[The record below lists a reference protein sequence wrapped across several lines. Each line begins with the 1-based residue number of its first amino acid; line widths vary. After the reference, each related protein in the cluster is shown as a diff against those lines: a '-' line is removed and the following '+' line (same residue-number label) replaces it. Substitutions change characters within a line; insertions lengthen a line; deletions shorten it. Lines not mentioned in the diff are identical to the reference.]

1 MIPFLD
7 WGEQNRRHGGRLRA
21 ACARVVGAGAYVL
34 GGELAAF
41 EKKFAAFC
49 RRRHCAG
56 VASGLDALFLI
67 LRAAVECKKI
77 PAGAEVIVPANTYIA
92 SVLAVLH
99 AGLVPKLAEP
109 DAESFNLTA
118 ATAAPLINK
127 KTGAIMAVHLY
138 GRATDMAALEEL
150 CESRG
155 LFLLSDAAQAHGA
168 QFNGKPAA
176 AFSGAAAFSF
186 YPGKN
191 LGALGDGGA
200 AVTDDEQLAA
210 RIRLLRNYG
219 SDKKYENA
227 AAGVNSRLDE
237 LQAAFLA
244 EKLPFLNEDNA
255 RRRELAARYRREINN
270 PQIKTPAA
278 PEESARHVWHL
289 FVVRCKKRNALQ
301 RHLQNN
307 GIGTLIHYPI
317 PPHKQ
322 AAFAGAPF
330 AAKNFPLTEQLA
342 EEVLSLPLNPVLR
355 DEDAA
360 RIIAAVNEF
369 N

>member
-7 WGEQNRRHGGRLRA
+7 WGEQNRRHGERLRA
-21 ACARVVGAGAYVL
+21 ACARVVDSGAYIL

-41 EKKFAAFC
+41 EKEFAAFC
-49 RRRHCAG
+49 GRQHCIG
-56 VASGLDALFLI
+56 VASGLDALSLI
-67 LRAAVECKKI
+67 LRAAVECGKI
-77 PAGAEVIVPANTYIA
+77 TPGAEVITPANTYIA

-118 ATAAPLINK
+118 AAAAPLINE
-127 KTGAIMAVHLY
+127 KTGAVLAVHLY
-138 GRATDMAALEEL
+138 GQATDMAALEEL
-150 CESRG
+150 CEDRK

-168 QFNGKPAA
+168 QTGGKPAA
-176 AFSGAAAFSF
+176 AFGNAAGFSF

-200 AVTDDEQLAA
+200 AVADDEELAA

-219 SDKKYENA
+219 SAKKYENT

-237 LQAAFLA
+237 LQAAFLS

-255 RRRELAARYRREINN
+255 RRRKIAARYRREIKN

-278 PEESARHVWHL
+278 PEESLAHVWHL
-289 FVVRCKKRNALQ
+289 FAVRCKQRDALQ
-301 RHLQNN
+301 LYLQKH
-307 GIGTLIHYPI
+307 GIGTLVHYPI

-322 AAFAGAPF
+322 AAFSGAPF
-330 AAKNFPLTEQLA
+330 AAESLPQTEQLA
-342 EEVLSLPLNPVLR
+342 REVLSLPLHPVL
-355 DEDAA
+355 DGKDAA
-360 RIIAAVNEF
+360 HVIAAVNEF
-369 N
+369 